1 MAFKKHNILSFKTV
15 EVGDIENEINNINP
29 TKATTR
35 NSIPPKTSRII
46 FKVSTSVLHK
56 LFKDSME
63 KCEFPQNLKSP
74 DITSVY
80 KKNDPSDNKLST
92 CQHNTHG
99 IKNFQKNN
107 AKTN

>member
-1 MAFKKHNILSFKTV
+1 
-15 EVGDIENEINNINP
+15 
-29 TKATTR
+29 
-35 NSIPPKTSRII
+35 
-46 FKVSTSVLHK
+46 
-56 LFKDSME
+56 ME